1 MRSKRRTN
9 DLIASQILKICR
21 HGASKTRVV
30 YQANMNFKTVKP
42 YLDTLIKSKCI
53 EAVDEGPRVVYK
65 TTPKGID
72 LIERFEMFQSEIG
85 ELYGHA

>member
-42 YLDTLIKSKCI
+42 YLDTLIKNGCI
-53 EAVDEGPRVVYK
+53 EAVIEGSRVVYK
-65 TTPKGID
+65 TTPKGLA
-72 LIERFEMFQSEIG
+72 LIERFEMLQSEIDK
-85 ELYGHA
+85 LYGYA